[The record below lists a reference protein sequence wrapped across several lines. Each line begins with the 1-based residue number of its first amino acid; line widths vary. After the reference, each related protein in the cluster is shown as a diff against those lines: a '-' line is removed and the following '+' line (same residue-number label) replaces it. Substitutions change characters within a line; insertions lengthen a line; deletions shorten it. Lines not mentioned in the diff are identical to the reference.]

1 MTDAIKQTLLK
12 KRDYEAELQFLQQYL
27 SDNRHK
33 NTVKQNERLAFL
45 EKQLRRV
52 SMWMGLLSED
62 EAFVVKRHLFDGIDI
77 PRITIEYRERWGD
90 EYGKT
95 DRTIKAYQKKALQKI
110 ESFEDMTKNLVEE

>member
-1 MTDAIKQTLLK
+1 MTDVIKQTLLK

-62 EAFVVKRHLFDGIDI
+62 EAFVVRRHLFDGIDI

-110 ESFEDMTKNLVEE
+110 ESFENMTKNLVEE